1 MSNPIPRFDHN
12 LVLPPHLGD
21 PTQRTHLSP
30 YPCTT
35 LDLCER
41 FGTTPE
47 RKRIL
52 GRFLDFRE
60 RLQNE
65 GLFTGFQW
73 LDGSFLE
80 DVEVRDGRP
89 PRDLDLVT
97 VYWGYDRAFQVALVQ
112 KFPEFARRALSK
124 ARYSLDH
131 YVLDAGCT
139 TELTIDQTRYWISLF
154 SHNRS
159 GVWKGMLRI
168 ELNTPDEDAAAR
180 LELEKDSS

>member
-1 MSNPIPRFDHN
+1 
-12 LVLPPHLGD
+12 
-21 PTQRTHLSP
+21 
-30 YPCTT
+30 
-35 LDLCER
+35 LDACER

-60 RLQNE
+60 RLQIE
-65 GLFTGFQW
+65 GLLHGFQW

-80 DVEVRDGRP
+80 DVELRDGRP
-89 PRDLDLVT
+89 PRDLDVVT
-97 VYWGYDRAFQVALVQ
+97 VYWGYDRAFQAALVE
-112 KFPEFARRALSK
+112 KFPEFASPALSK
-124 ARYSLDH
+124 VNYSLDH
-131 YVLDAGCT
+131 YALDAGYT
-139 TELTIDQTRYWISLF
+139 PEFTINQTRYWISLF

-180 LELEKDSS
+180 LELAKDSS